1 MTDLVV
7 PATAGLCAF
16 AVGFLG
22 SRATRRRQPPS
33 IAPVAPGAV
42 LRLVGPGGAHRCHLL
57 ETGPA
62 GWCVSA
68 PLRADVYV
76 PLRTGDRVWVQ
87 APSDDGLLC
96 FWTIVRSR
104 SATDHS
110 LILDPPRR
118 WKSVERRSE
127 PRLSMPEG
135 TPVGVNGEPGQLIDL
150 SAGGA
155 RVETSARLEP
165 GDAVRLRLPQDMGEV
180 AGWAL
185 EVRGAGR
192 SRLSRIVFERP
203 FAALRSAARRLT

>member
-22 SRATRRRQPPS
+22 FRATRRRQAS
-33 IAPVAPGAV
+33 SVAPVSAGAV
-42 LRLVGPGGAHRCHLL
+42 LRLVGPGGAHRCHLM
-57 ETGPA
+57 EAGAA

-87 APSDDGLLC
+87 APSKDGLLC

-110 LILDPPRR
+110 LVLDAPRR
-118 WKSVERRSE
+118 WKNVERRSE

-135 TPVGVNGEPGQLIDL
+135 TAVGVNGEPGRLIDL

-155 RVETSARLEP
+155 KVETAARLEP
-165 GDAVRLRLPQDMGEV
+165 GDPVTLRLPQEMGDV

-192 SRLSRIVFERP
+192 SRQSRIVFERP